1 MNADEERLQRVYTS
15 AERFL
20 KPPPTQQ
27 CTLTTQQRRFQQ
39 HAYSHLTK
47 LHAIFQQIIEQQRQL
62 DELRVQGRHVDGQVR
77 RLEGELEAGQ
87 KRIRC
92 LTDDLEEARAP
103 FVADQGGC

>member
-1 MNADEERLQRVYTS
+1 MNRPALTPGPPSASVPPCPQRDLDAAKLEAV
-15 AERFL
+15 
-20 KPPPTQQ
+20 
-27 CTLTTQQRRFQQ
+27 
-39 HAYSHLTK
+39 HLG
-47 LHAIFQQIIEQQRQL
+47 AA
-62 DELRVQGRHVDGQVR
+62 VR